1 MRNKFGDE
9 YFFCFVLPYVVKTIT
24 HRYEKTH
31 ARGDGK
37 LLHLSGRFN
46 QTGLYITRGGF
57 LLVHGTR
64 YSNLMLCKYQFNRS
78 IGVCVCVCRVRACV
92 RTLLI
97 IQPSRVSVCERM
109 RVKYNYT
116 QNFKLQLNANRRS
129 GLES

>member
-78 IGVCVCVCRVRACV
+78 IGVCVCVCVVCGRACV
-92 RTLLI
+92 RCLLYNHRVF
-97 IQPSRVSVCERM
+97 PSASGCVLS
-109 RVKYNYT
+109 T
-116 QNFKLQLNANRRS
+116 ITRRILS
-129 GLES
+129 FN